1 MKHQRFATAFLL
13 VAAVP
18 GFCQTEAQMPTAVPD
33 PAAQIETSGPT
44 MNQSSSR
51 PEPAAPVSNVERDE
65 MQVHHPPTSDLD
77 DQMLV
82 PPSVSTAGVSL
93 EFASETPRSN
103 YVSGGLSFMST
114 YNDNI
119 GGGFQG
125 GRISDVGY
133 SFMPTFAWHQSSSRV
148 VWNLNYAPGVSLY
161 HHHSELNQYT
171 QNVSL
176 DSQFRLSP
184 HVTLSLRD
192 AFAKTS
198 DPFNQLMPVVSA
210 SETAPEPITTII
222 SPLSDQI
229 TNSGSAQLTYQF
241 GLNSMMGATGFFTD
255 LHYLN
260 PSQVQGLSN
269 SHSKGAEGFYSH
281 RISGRHY
288 VGGKYQF
295 QSLLAA
301 LPTSSDSHTETHGLN
316 LFYTMYLQPTA
327 SLSFY
332 AGPQYSMTSGGG
344 VPSTRAWSPMY
355 GGSFDWQGQRMSFAI
370 SGGRAVSAGG
380 GLQGAVSNE
389 NATASVR
396 GQLTRSWSAGLS
408 AFYAINSLLT
418 PQVSST
424 NGHSIA
430 GTVSI
435 HRYMGHSLGLDLG
448 YTHLHQT
455 YSDLTALGVPVLP
468 NINRVSLS
476 LSYQFIR
483 PIGR

>member
-1 MKHQRFATAFLL
+1 MRIQIYAIAFLL
-13 VAAVP
+13 VAAVN
-18 GFCQTEAQMPTAVPD
+18 GFCQSD
-33 PAAQIETSGPT
+33 GKPAAVVPEPQTQSGTSAPLSAPL
-44 MNQSSSR
+44 NEESSSR
-51 PEPAAPVSNVERDE
+51 PEPTPPLSNLESDE
-65 MQVHHPPTSDLD
+65 MNLPAP
-77 DQMLV
+77 
-82 PPSVSTAGVSL
+82 VSTAGYSMG
-93 EFASETPRSN
+93 FASETPRSN
-103 YVSGGLSFMST
+103 YLSGGVTVMST

-125 GRISDVGY
+125 GRISDDGY
-133 SFMPTFAWHQSSSRV
+133 SFMPTFGWHQSSSRV
-148 VWNLNYAPGVSLY
+148 VWNLNYAPGFSLY

-210 SETAPEPITTII
+210 SETVPEPITTII

-344 VPSTRAWSPMY
+344 VPSTRAWSPTY
-355 GGSFDWQGQRMSFAI
+355 GGSFDWQGQRMSFTI
-370 SGGRAVSAGG
+370 GGGRAVSAGG